1 MRYTMLSSSK
11 KLLKWRSGQKL
22 SILRLHR
29 HRRSCRISTITE
41 SMVQMPIMGRTKS
54 VCLTGEENMLKVFL
68 AEDEFIIREGIKN
81 NIDWQAHGYE
91 FCGEAS
97 DGELAFPLIQK
108 TRPDILITDIKMPF
122 VDGLALS
129 RLVKKELPET
139 EIIILSGYEEFDYAK
154 EAIQI
159 GVARYLLK
167 PINGETLL
175 QEIDS
180 VAEIIL
186 GKQKEKEI
194 REKYQK
200 EMEEN
205 SLRDQMDLFQHLVTG
220 DCSMEELLS
229 VADKLDLKI
238 MAPWYSIVL
247 LKIQSMKHD
256 YEEYSGSIV
265 VVDERIAKLAEPEHV
280 LVFDRALEGRAFLFK
295 ADSEEELLAYQKEYL
310 GDVKEVLSGYA
321 NLRYF
326 GGIGTPVNRLREI
339 PASFEDAS
347 HAFAHRYLV
356 AESCILD
363 SSLLMQEG
371 AAEQEDFR
379 ISAVNPEQI
388 DRAKMQ
394 EFLRTGDLDEV
405 IYFVDEFFGK
415 LDGGAMKS
423 RIFRQYITMDAYF
436 SIADFLKGL
445 GLQKDEIEAPD
456 QDSSILQDE
465 KSAMD
470 YIVRIMNKALVLRE
484 KKASSRYEDVVS
496 EVIHYIEDNYAQEEL
511 SLNLLASHVNFSP
524 NHLSMIFSQQTG
536 QTLIRYL
543 TDYRMNRAKELL
555 RCSSKKSS
563 VISMEVGYKDPH
575 YFSYLFK
582 KTQGMTPTQYRG
594 GRAAEGE
601 DL

>member
-1 MRYTMLSSSK
+1 
-11 KLLKWRSGQKL
+11 
-22 SILRLHR
+22 
-29 HRRSCRISTITE
+29 
-41 SMVQMPIMGRTKS
+41 
-54 VCLTGEENMLKVFL
+54 MLKVFL

-265 VVDERIAKLAEPEHV
+265 VVDERIAKLAEPERV
-280 LVFDRALEGRAFLFK
+280 LIFDRALEGRAFLFK

-371 AAEQEDFR
+371 AAEHEDFR

-388 DRAKMQ
+388 DRTKMQ

-405 IYFVDEFFGK
+405 VYFVDEFFGK

-436 SIADFLKGL
+436 SIVDFLKGL

-470 YIVRIMNKALVLRE
+470 YIVRIMEKALVLRE

>member
-1 MRYTMLSSSK
+1 
-11 KLLKWRSGQKL
+11 
-22 SILRLHR
+22 
-29 HRRSCRISTITE
+29 
-41 SMVQMPIMGRTKS
+41 
-54 VCLTGEENMLKVFL
+54 MLKVFL

-265 VVDERIAKLAEPEHV
+265 AVDERIVKLAEPEHV

-371 AAEQEDFR
+371 AAEHEDFR

-405 IYFVDEFFGK
+405 VYFVDEFFGK

-436 SIADFLKGL
+436 SIVDFLKGL

>member
-1 MRYTMLSSSK
+1 
-11 KLLKWRSGQKL
+11 
-22 SILRLHR
+22 
-29 HRRSCRISTITE
+29 
-41 SMVQMPIMGRTKS
+41 
-54 VCLTGEENMLKVFL
+54 MLKVFL

-81 NIDWQAHGYE
+81 NIDWQAYGYE

-265 VVDERIAKLAEPEHV
+265 VVDERIVKLAEPEHV
-280 LVFDRALEGRAFLFK
+280 LIFDRALEGRAFLFK

-456 QDSSILQDE
+456 QDGSILQDE

-484 KKASSRYEDVVS
+484 KRASSRYEDVVS

>member
-1 MRYTMLSSSK
+1 
-11 KLLKWRSGQKL
+11 
-22 SILRLHR
+22 
-29 HRRSCRISTITE
+29 
-41 SMVQMPIMGRTKS
+41 
-54 VCLTGEENMLKVFL
+54 MLKVFL

-371 AAEQEDFR
+371 AAEHEDFR

-405 IYFVDEFFGK
+405 VYFVDEFFGK

-436 SIADFLKGL
+436 SIVDFLKGL

-456 QDSSILQDE
+456 QDGSILQDE

-470 YIVRIMNKALVLRE
+470 YIVRIMEKALVLRE

>member
-1 MRYTMLSSSK
+1 
-11 KLLKWRSGQKL
+11 
-22 SILRLHR
+22 
-29 HRRSCRISTITE
+29 
-41 SMVQMPIMGRTKS
+41 
-54 VCLTGEENMLKVFL
+54 MLKVFL

-81 NIDWQAHGYE
+81 NIDWQAYGYE

-229 VADKLDLKI
+229 IADKLDLKI

-265 VVDERIAKLAEPEHV
+265 VVDERIVKLAEPEHV
-280 LVFDRALEGRAFLFK
+280 LIFDRALEGRAFLFK

-371 AAEQEDFR
+371 AAEHEDFR

-405 IYFVDEFFGK
+405 VYFVDEFFGK

-436 SIADFLKGL
+436 SIVDFLKGL

-484 KKASSRYEDVVS
+484 KRASSRYEDVVS

>member
-1 MRYTMLSSSK
+1 
-11 KLLKWRSGQKL
+11 
-22 SILRLHR
+22 
-29 HRRSCRISTITE
+29 
-41 SMVQMPIMGRTKS
+41 
-54 VCLTGEENMLKVFL
+54 MLKVFL

-186 GKQKEKEI
+186 DKQKEKEI
-194 REKYQK
+194 REKYQR

-205 SLRDQMDLFQHLVTG
+205 SLRDQMNLFQHLVTG

-371 AAEQEDFR
+371 AAENEDFR

-388 DRAKMQ
+388 DRTKMQ

-436 SIADFLKGL
+436 SIVDFLKGL

-470 YIVRIMNKALVLRE
+470 YIVRIMDKALVLRE

-496 EVIHYIEDNYAQEEL
+496 EVIHYIENNYAQEEL

>member
-1 MRYTMLSSSK
+1 
-11 KLLKWRSGQKL
+11 
-22 SILRLHR
+22 
-29 HRRSCRISTITE
+29 
-41 SMVQMPIMGRTKS
+41 
-54 VCLTGEENMLKVFL
+54 MLKVFL

-371 AAEQEDFR
+371 AAEHEDFR

-436 SIADFLKGL
+436 SIVDFLKGL

-470 YIVRIMNKALVLRE
+470 YIVRIMEKALVLRE

>member
-1 MRYTMLSSSK
+1 
-11 KLLKWRSGQKL
+11 
-22 SILRLHR
+22 
-29 HRRSCRISTITE
+29 
-41 SMVQMPIMGRTKS
+41 MGRTKS
-54 VCLTGEENMLKVFL
+54 FCLTGEENMLKVFL

-167 PINGETLL
+167 PVNGETLL

-205 SLRDQMDLFQHLVTG
+205 SLRDQMDLFQHLVMG

-280 LVFDRALEGRAFLFK
+280 LIFDRALEGRAFLFK
-295 ADSEEELLAYQKEYL
+295 ADSEDELLAYQKEYL
-310 GDVKEVLSGYA
+310 GDVKEVLSSYM

-436 SIADFLKGL
+436 SIVDFLKGL

-470 YIVRIMNKALVLRE
+470 YIVRIMEKALVLRE

>member
-1 MRYTMLSSSK
+1 
-11 KLLKWRSGQKL
+11 
-22 SILRLHR
+22 
-29 HRRSCRISTITE
+29 
-41 SMVQMPIMGRTKS
+41 MGRTKS
-54 VCLTGEENMLKVFL
+54 FCLTGEENMLKVFL

-280 LVFDRALEGRAFLFK
+280 LIFDRALEGRAFLFK
-295 ADSEEELLAYQKEYL
+295 ADSEDELLAYQKEYL
-310 GDVKEVLSGYA
+310 GDVKEVLSGYV

-363 SSLLMQEG
+363 SRLLMQEG
-371 AAEQEDFR
+371 AVEQEDFR
-379 ISAVNPEQI
+379 ISAVNLEQI
-388 DRAKMQ
+388 DRTKMQ

-405 IYFVDEFFGK
+405 VYFVDEFFGK

-436 SIADFLKGL
+436 SIVDFLKGL

-465 KSAMD
+465 KNAME
-470 YIVRIMNKALVLRE
+470 YIVRIMDKALVLRE
-484 KKASSRYEDVVS
+484 RKASSRYEDVVS
-496 EVIHYIEDNYAQEEL
+496 EVIHYIENNYAQEEL

>member
-1 MRYTMLSSSK
+1 
-11 KLLKWRSGQKL
+11 
-22 SILRLHR
+22 
-29 HRRSCRISTITE
+29 
-41 SMVQMPIMGRTKS
+41 MGRTKS

-265 VVDERIAKLAEPEHV
+265 VVDERIAKLAEPGHV

-371 AAEQEDFR
+371 AAEHEDFR

>member
-1 MRYTMLSSSK
+1 
-11 KLLKWRSGQKL
+11 
-22 SILRLHR
+22 
-29 HRRSCRISTITE
+29 
-41 SMVQMPIMGRTKS
+41 
-54 VCLTGEENMLKVFL
+54 MLKVFL

-81 NIDWQAHGYE
+81 NIDWQAYGYE

-371 AAEQEDFR
+371 AAEHEDFR

-405 IYFVDEFFGK
+405 VYFVDEFFSK

-436 SIADFLKGL
+436 SIVDFLKGL

-456 QDSSILQDE
+456 QDGSILQDE

>member
-1 MRYTMLSSSK
+1 
-11 KLLKWRSGQKL
+11 
-22 SILRLHR
+22 
-29 HRRSCRISTITE
+29 
-41 SMVQMPIMGRTKS
+41 
-54 VCLTGEENMLKVFL
+54 MLKVFL

-280 LVFDRALEGRAFLFK
+280 LIFDRALEGRAFLFK
-295 ADSEEELLAYQKEYL
+295 ADSEDELLAYQKEYL
-310 GDVKEVLSGYA
+310 GDVKEVLSSYV

-371 AAEQEDFR
+371 AAEHEDFR

-388 DRAKMQ
+388 DRTKMQ

-405 IYFVDEFFGK
+405 VYFVDEFFGK

-436 SIADFLKGL
+436 SIVDFLKGL

-456 QDSSILQDE
+456 QDSSVLQDE

-470 YIVRIMNKALVLRE
+470 YIVRIMEKALVLRE

>member
-1 MRYTMLSSSK
+1 
-11 KLLKWRSGQKL
+11 
-22 SILRLHR
+22 
-29 HRRSCRISTITE
+29 
-41 SMVQMPIMGRTKS
+41 MGRTKS
-54 VCLTGEENMLKVFL
+54 FCLTGEENMLKVFL

-229 VADKLDLKI
+229 VAGKLDLKI

-265 VVDERIAKLAEPEHV
+265 VVDERIVKLAEPEHV
-280 LVFDRALEGRAFLFK
+280 LIFDRALEGRAFLFK

-371 AAEQEDFR
+371 AAEHEDFR

-388 DRAKMQ
+388 DRTKMQ

-405 IYFVDEFFGK
+405 VYFVDEFFGK

-436 SIADFLKGL
+436 SIVDFLKGL

-470 YIVRIMNKALVLRE
+470 YIVRIMEKALVLRE

>member
-1 MRYTMLSSSK
+1 
-11 KLLKWRSGQKL
+11 
-22 SILRLHR
+22 
-29 HRRSCRISTITE
+29 
-41 SMVQMPIMGRTKS
+41 
-54 VCLTGEENMLKVFL
+54 MLKVFL

-108 TRPDILITDIKMPF
+108 TKPDILITDIKMPF
-122 VDGLALS
+122 MDGLALS

-154 EAIQI
+154 EAIHI

-167 PINGETLL
+167 PINGEALL
-175 QEIDS
+175 QEVDS
-180 VAEIIL
+180 VAGVIL
-186 GKQKEKEI
+186 EKQKEKEI
-194 REKYQK
+194 REKYRK

-205 SLRDQMDLFQHLVTG
+205 SLRDQKDLFQHLVTG
-220 DCSMEELLS
+220 DCSMEEFLS
-229 VADKLDLKI
+229 ISDKLGLKI

-265 VVDERIAKLAEPEHV
+265 AVDQKITELTDPEHV
-280 LVFDRALEGRAFLFK
+280 IIFDRALEGKAFLLK
-295 ADSEEELLAYQKEYL
+295 ADSEEELLSYQKEYM
-310 GDVKEVLSGYA
+310 DSIKEVLAGYT

-363 SSLLMQEG
+363 SGLLLKEG
-371 AAEQEDFR
+371 EGELDDFK

-394 EFLRTGDLDEV
+394 EFLRTGDPDEIV
-405 IYFVDEFFGK
+405 YFVDEFFGK

-436 SIADFLKGL
+436 SIVDFLKGL

-465 KSAMD
+465 KNAMD
-470 YIVRIMNKALVLRE
+470 YIVRIMEKALVLRE
-484 KKASSRYEDVVS
+484 KKASSRYEDVVG
-496 EVIHYIEDNYAQEEL
+496 EVIRYIEDNYAQEDL

-536 QTLIRYL
+536 QTLIKYL

-555 RCSSKKSS
+555 RCSGKKSS

>member
-1 MRYTMLSSSK
+1 
-11 KLLKWRSGQKL
+11 
-22 SILRLHR
+22 
-29 HRRSCRISTITE
+29 
-41 SMVQMPIMGRTKS
+41 
-54 VCLTGEENMLKVFL
+54 MLKVFL

-280 LVFDRALEGRAFLFK
+280 LIFDRALEGRAFLFK
-295 ADSEEELLAYQKEYL
+295 ADSEDELLAYQKEYL
-310 GDVKEVLSGYA
+310 GDVKEVLSSYV

-436 SIADFLKGL
+436 SIVDFLKGL

-470 YIVRIMNKALVLRE
+470 YIVRIMEKALVLRE
-484 KKASSRYEDVVS
+484 KKASSRYEDVLS

>member
-1 MRYTMLSSSK
+1 
-11 KLLKWRSGQKL
+11 
-22 SILRLHR
+22 
-29 HRRSCRISTITE
+29 
-41 SMVQMPIMGRTKS
+41 MGRTKS
-54 VCLTGEENMLKVFL
+54 VCLTGEGNMLKVFL

-280 LVFDRALEGRAFLFK
+280 LIFDRALEGRAFLFK
-295 ADSEEELLAYQKEYL
+295 ADSEDELLAYQKEYL
-310 GDVKEVLSGYA
+310 GDVKEVLSSYV

-388 DRAKMQ
+388 DRTKMQ

-405 IYFVDEFFGK
+405 VYFVDEFFGK

-436 SIADFLKGL
+436 SIVDVLKGL

-470 YIVRIMNKALVLRE
+470 YIVRIMEKALVLRE

>member
-1 MRYTMLSSSK
+1 
-11 KLLKWRSGQKL
+11 
-22 SILRLHR
+22 
-29 HRRSCRISTITE
+29 
-41 SMVQMPIMGRTKS
+41 
-54 VCLTGEENMLKVFL
+54 MLKVFL

-186 GKQKEKEI
+186 DKQKEKEI
-194 REKYQK
+194 REKYQR

-205 SLRDQMDLFQHLVTG
+205 SLRDQMNLFQHLVTG

-280 LVFDRALEGRAFLFK
+280 LIFDRALEGRAFLFK
-295 ADSEEELLAYQKEYL
+295 ADSEDELLAYQKEYL

-371 AAEQEDFR
+371 AAENEDFR

-388 DRAKMQ
+388 DRTKMQ

-405 IYFVDEFFGK
+405 VYFVDEFFGK

-436 SIADFLKGL
+436 SIVDFLKGL

-470 YIVRIMNKALVLRE
+470 YIVRIMEKALVLRE

-496 EVIHYIEDNYAQEEL
+496 EVIHYIENNYAQEEL

>member
-1 MRYTMLSSSK
+1 
-11 KLLKWRSGQKL
+11 
-22 SILRLHR
+22 
-29 HRRSCRISTITE
+29 
-41 SMVQMPIMGRTKS
+41 MGRTKS
-54 VCLTGEENMLKVFL
+54 FCLTGEGNMLKVFL

-265 VVDERIAKLAEPEHV
+265 VVDERIVKLAEPEHV
-280 LVFDRALEGRAFLFK
+280 LIFDRALEGRAFLFK
-295 ADSEEELLAYQKEYL
+295 ADSEDELLAYQKEYL
-310 GDVKEVLSGYA
+310 GNVKEVLSGYV

-371 AAEQEDFR
+371 AAENEDFR

-388 DRAKMQ
+388 DRTKMQ

-405 IYFVDEFFGK
+405 VYFVDEFFGK

-436 SIADFLKGL
+436 SIVDFLKGL

-470 YIVRIMNKALVLRE
+470 YIVRIMEKALVLRE

-496 EVIHYIEDNYAQEEL
+496 EVIHYIENNYAQEEL

-563 VISMEVGYKDPH
+563 VISTEVGYKDPH

>member
-1 MRYTMLSSSK
+1 
-11 KLLKWRSGQKL
+11 
-22 SILRLHR
+22 
-29 HRRSCRISTITE
+29 
-41 SMVQMPIMGRTKS
+41 
-54 VCLTGEENMLKVFL
+54 MLKVFL

-280 LVFDRALEGRAFLFK
+280 LIFDRALEGRAFLFK
-295 ADSEEELLAYQKEYL
+295 ADSEDELLAYQKEYL
-310 GDVKEVLSGYA
+310 GDVKEVLSGYV

-363 SSLLMQEG
+363 SRLLMQEG
-371 AAEQEDFR
+371 AVEQEDFR
-379 ISAVNPEQI
+379 ISAVNLEQI
-388 DRAKMQ
+388 DRTKMQ

-405 IYFVDEFFGK
+405 VYFVDEFFGK

-436 SIADFLKGL
+436 SIVDFLKGL

-465 KSAMD
+465 KNAME
-470 YIVRIMNKALVLRE
+470 YIVRIMDKALVLRE
-484 KKASSRYEDVVS
+484 RKASSRYEDVVS
-496 EVIHYIEDNYAQEEL
+496 EVIHYIENNYAQEEL

>member
-1 MRYTMLSSSK
+1 
-11 KLLKWRSGQKL
+11 
-22 SILRLHR
+22 
-29 HRRSCRISTITE
+29 
-41 SMVQMPIMGRTKS
+41 
-54 VCLTGEENMLKVFL
+54 MLKVFL

-186 GKQKEKEI
+186 DKQKEKEI
-194 REKYQK
+194 REKYQR

-205 SLRDQMDLFQHLVTG
+205 SLRDQMNLFQHLVTG

-280 LVFDRALEGRAFLFK
+280 LIFDRALEGRAFLFK
-295 ADSEEELLAYQKEYL
+295 ADSEDELLAYQKEYL
-310 GDVKEVLSGYA
+310 GEVKEVLSGYA

-363 SSLLMQEG
+363 SRLLMQEG

-405 IYFVDEFFGK
+405 VYFVDEFFGK

-436 SIADFLKGL
+436 SIVDFLKGL

-470 YIVRIMNKALVLRE
+470 YIVRIMDKALVLRE

-496 EVIHYIEDNYAQEEL
+496 EVIHYIENNYAQEEL

>member
-1 MRYTMLSSSK
+1 
-11 KLLKWRSGQKL
+11 
-22 SILRLHR
+22 
-29 HRRSCRISTITE
+29 
-41 SMVQMPIMGRTKS
+41 MGRTKS

-265 VVDERIAKLAEPEHV
+265 VVDERIVKLAEPEHV
-280 LVFDRALEGRAFLFK
+280 LIFDRALEGRAFLFK

-371 AAEQEDFR
+371 AAEHEDFR

-405 IYFVDEFFGK
+405 VYFVDEFFGK

-436 SIADFLKGL
+436 SIVDFLKGL

-456 QDSSILQDE
+456 QDGSILQDE

>member
-1 MRYTMLSSSK
+1 
-11 KLLKWRSGQKL
+11 
-22 SILRLHR
+22 
-29 HRRSCRISTITE
+29 
-41 SMVQMPIMGRTKS
+41 
-54 VCLTGEENMLKVFL
+54 MLKVFL

-295 ADSEEELLAYQKEYL
+295 ADSEDELLAYQKEYL

-484 KKASSRYEDVVS
+484 KRASSRYEDVVS

-555 RCSSKKSS
+555 RCSGKKSS

>member
-1 MRYTMLSSSK
+1 
-11 KLLKWRSGQKL
+11 
-22 SILRLHR
+22 
-29 HRRSCRISTITE
+29 
-41 SMVQMPIMGRTKS
+41 MGRTKS
-54 VCLTGEENMLKVFL
+54 FCLTGEENMLKVFL

-167 PINGETLL
+167 PVNGETLL

-280 LVFDRALEGRAFLFK
+280 LIFDRALEGRAFLFK
-295 ADSEEELLAYQKEYL
+295 ADSEDELLAYQKEYL
-310 GDVKEVLSGYA
+310 GDVKEVLSSYV

-436 SIADFLKGL
+436 SIVDFLKGL

-470 YIVRIMNKALVLRE
+470 YIVRIMEKALVLRE

>member
-1 MRYTMLSSSK
+1 
-11 KLLKWRSGQKL
+11 
-22 SILRLHR
+22 
-29 HRRSCRISTITE
+29 
-41 SMVQMPIMGRTKS
+41 
-54 VCLTGEENMLKVFL
+54 MLKVFL

-265 VVDERIAKLAEPEHV
+265 VVDERIVKLAEPEHV
-280 LVFDRALEGRAFLFK
+280 LIFDRALEGRAFLFK

-371 AAEQEDFR
+371 AAEHEDFR

-405 IYFVDEFFGK
+405 VYFVDEFFGK

-436 SIADFLKGL
+436 SIVDFLKGL

-470 YIVRIMNKALVLRE
+470 YIVRIMEKALVLRE

>member
-1 MRYTMLSSSK
+1 
-11 KLLKWRSGQKL
+11 
-22 SILRLHR
+22 
-29 HRRSCRISTITE
+29 
-41 SMVQMPIMGRTKS
+41 
-54 VCLTGEENMLKVFL
+54 MLKVFL

-167 PINGETLL
+167 PVNGETLL

-280 LVFDRALEGRAFLFK
+280 LIFDRALEGRAFLFK
-295 ADSEEELLAYQKEYL
+295 ADSEDELLAYQKEYL
-310 GDVKEVLSGYA
+310 GDVKEVLSSYM

-371 AAEQEDFR
+371 AAEHEDFR

-405 IYFVDEFFGK
+405 VYFVDEFFGK

-436 SIADFLKGL
+436 SIVDFLKGL

-470 YIVRIMNKALVLRE
+470 YIVRIMEKALVLRE

>member
-1 MRYTMLSSSK
+1 
-11 KLLKWRSGQKL
+11 
-22 SILRLHR
+22 
-29 HRRSCRISTITE
+29 
-41 SMVQMPIMGRTKS
+41 
-54 VCLTGEENMLKVFL
+54 MLKVFL

-81 NIDWQAHGYE
+81 NIDWQAYGYE

-229 VADKLDLKI
+229 VAGKLDLKI

-280 LVFDRALEGRAFLFK
+280 LIFDRALEGRAFLFK
-295 ADSEEELLAYQKEYL
+295 ADSEDELLAYQKEYL
-310 GDVKEVLSGYA
+310 GDVKEVLSSYV

-388 DRAKMQ
+388 DRTKMQ

-405 IYFVDEFFGK
+405 VYFVDEFFGK

-436 SIADFLKGL
+436 SIVDFLKGL

-470 YIVRIMNKALVLRE
+470 YIVRIMEKALVLRE

>member
-1 MRYTMLSSSK
+1 
-11 KLLKWRSGQKL
+11 
-22 SILRLHR
+22 
-29 HRRSCRISTITE
+29 
-41 SMVQMPIMGRTKS
+41 MGRTKS
-54 VCLTGEENMLKVFL
+54 FCLTGEENMLKVFL

-81 NIDWQAHGYE
+81 NIDWQAYGYE

-108 TRPDILITDIKMPF
+108 TRPDILITDLKMPF

-265 VVDERIAKLAEPEHV
+265 VVDERIVKLAEPEHV
-280 LVFDRALEGRAFLFK
+280 LIFDRALEGRAFLFK

-371 AAEQEDFR
+371 AAEHEDFR

-388 DRAKMQ
+388 DRTKMQ

-405 IYFVDEFFGK
+405 VYFVDEFFGK

-436 SIADFLKGL
+436 SIVDFLKGL

-470 YIVRIMNKALVLRE
+470 YIVRIMEKALVLRE

>member
-1 MRYTMLSSSK
+1 
-11 KLLKWRSGQKL
+11 
-22 SILRLHR
+22 
-29 HRRSCRISTITE
+29 
-41 SMVQMPIMGRTKS
+41 MGRTKS

-81 NIDWQAHGYE
+81 NIDWQAYGYE

-265 VVDERIAKLAEPEHV
+265 VVDERIVKLAEPEHV
-280 LVFDRALEGRAFLFK
+280 LIFDRALEGRAFLFK

-310 GDVKEVLSGYA
+310 GNVKEVLSGYV

-371 AAEQEDFR
+371 AAENEDFR

-388 DRAKMQ
+388 DRTKMQ

-405 IYFVDEFFGK
+405 VYFVDEFFGK

-436 SIADFLKGL
+436 SIVDFLKGL

-470 YIVRIMNKALVLRE
+470 YIVRIMEKALVLRE

>member
-1 MRYTMLSSSK
+1 
-11 KLLKWRSGQKL
+11 
-22 SILRLHR
+22 
-29 HRRSCRISTITE
+29 
-41 SMVQMPIMGRTKS
+41 
-54 VCLTGEENMLKVFL
+54 MLKVFL

-405 IYFVDEFFGK
+405 VYFVDEFFGK

-436 SIADFLKGL
+436 SIVDFLKGL

-456 QDSSILQDE
+456 QDCSILQDE

>member
-1 MRYTMLSSSK
+1 
-11 KLLKWRSGQKL
+11 
-22 SILRLHR
+22 
-29 HRRSCRISTITE
+29 
-41 SMVQMPIMGRTKS
+41 
-54 VCLTGEENMLKVFL
+54 MLKVFL

-81 NIDWQAHGYE
+81 NIDWQAYGYE

-265 VVDERIAKLAEPEHV
+265 VVDERIVKLAEPEHV

-394 EFLRTGDLDEV
+394 EFLRTGDLEEV
-405 IYFVDEFFGK
+405 VYFVDEFFGK

-456 QDSSILQDE
+456 QNSSILQDE

-484 KKASSRYEDVVS
+484 KRASSRYEDVVS

>member
-1 MRYTMLSSSK
+1 
-11 KLLKWRSGQKL
+11 
-22 SILRLHR
+22 
-29 HRRSCRISTITE
+29 
-41 SMVQMPIMGRTKS
+41 
-54 VCLTGEENMLKVFL
+54 MLKVFL

-280 LVFDRALEGRAFLFK
+280 LIFDRALEGRAFLFK
-295 ADSEEELLAYQKEYL
+295 ADSEDELLAYQKEYL

-436 SIADFLKGL
+436 SIVDFLKGL

-470 YIVRIMNKALVLRE
+470 YIVRIMEKALVLRE

-496 EVIHYIEDNYAQEEL
+496 EVIHYIENNYAQEEL

>member
-1 MRYTMLSSSK
+1 
-11 KLLKWRSGQKL
+11 
-22 SILRLHR
+22 
-29 HRRSCRISTITE
+29 
-41 SMVQMPIMGRTKS
+41 
-54 VCLTGEENMLKVFL
+54 MLKVFL

-81 NIDWQAHGYE
+81 NIDWQAYGYE

-280 LVFDRALEGRAFLFK
+280 LIFDRALEGRAFLFK

-371 AAEQEDFR
+371 AAEHEDFR

-388 DRAKMQ
+388 DRTKMQ

-405 IYFVDEFFGK
+405 VYFVDEFFGK

-436 SIADFLKGL
+436 SIVDFLKGL

-470 YIVRIMNKALVLRE
+470 YIVRIMDKALVLRE

-496 EVIHYIEDNYAQEEL
+496 EVIYYIEDNYAQEEL

>member
-1 MRYTMLSSSK
+1 
-11 KLLKWRSGQKL
+11 
-22 SILRLHR
+22 
-29 HRRSCRISTITE
+29 
-41 SMVQMPIMGRTKS
+41 
-54 VCLTGEENMLKVFL
+54 MLKVFL

-280 LVFDRALEGRAFLFK
+280 LIFDRALEGRAFLFK
-295 ADSEEELLAYQKEYL
+295 ADSEDELLAYQKEYL
-310 GDVKEVLSGYA
+310 GDVKEVLSSYM

-347 HAFAHRYLV
+347 YAFAHRYLV

-388 DRAKMQ
+388 DRTKMQ

-405 IYFVDEFFGK
+405 VYFVDEFFGK

-436 SIADFLKGL
+436 SIVDFLKGL

-470 YIVRIMNKALVLRE
+470 YIVRIMEKALVLRE

>member
-1 MRYTMLSSSK
+1 
-11 KLLKWRSGQKL
+11 
-22 SILRLHR
+22 
-29 HRRSCRISTITE
+29 
-41 SMVQMPIMGRTKS
+41 
-54 VCLTGEENMLKVFL
+54 MLKVFL

-186 GKQKEKEI
+186 DKQKEKEI
-194 REKYQK
+194 REKYQR

-205 SLRDQMDLFQHLVTG
+205 SLRDQMNLFQHLVTG

-280 LVFDRALEGRAFLFK
+280 LIFDRALEGRAFLFK
-295 ADSEEELLAYQKEYL
+295 ADSEDELLAYQKEYL

-371 AAEQEDFR
+371 DAENEDFR

-388 DRAKMQ
+388 DRTKMQ

-405 IYFVDEFFGK
+405 VYFVDEFFGK

-436 SIADFLKGL
+436 SIVDFLKGL

-470 YIVRIMNKALVLRE
+470 YIVRIMEKALVLRE

-496 EVIHYIEDNYAQEEL
+496 EVIHYIENNYAQEEL

>member
-1 MRYTMLSSSK
+1 
-11 KLLKWRSGQKL
+11 
-22 SILRLHR
+22 
-29 HRRSCRISTITE
+29 
-41 SMVQMPIMGRTKS
+41 
-54 VCLTGEENMLKVFL
+54 MLKVFL

-310 GDVKEVLSGYA
+310 GDMKEVLSGYA

-371 AAEQEDFR
+371 AAEHEDFR

-405 IYFVDEFFGK
+405 VYFVDEFFGK

-436 SIADFLKGL
+436 SIVDFLKGL

-456 QDSSILQDE
+456 QDGSILQDE

>member
-1 MRYTMLSSSK
+1 
-11 KLLKWRSGQKL
+11 
-22 SILRLHR
+22 
-29 HRRSCRISTITE
+29 
-41 SMVQMPIMGRTKS
+41 
-54 VCLTGEENMLKVFL
+54 MLKVFL

-280 LVFDRALEGRAFLFK
+280 LIFDRALEGRAFLFK
-295 ADSEEELLAYQKEYL
+295 ADSEDELLAYQKEYL
-310 GDVKEVLSGYA
+310 GDVKEVLSSYM

-388 DRAKMQ
+388 DRTKMQ

-405 IYFVDEFFGK
+405 VYFVDEFFGK

-436 SIADFLKGL
+436 SIMDFLKGL

-470 YIVRIMNKALVLRE
+470 YIVRIMEKALVLRE

>member
-1 MRYTMLSSSK
+1 
-11 KLLKWRSGQKL
+11 
-22 SILRLHR
+22 
-29 HRRSCRISTITE
+29 
-41 SMVQMPIMGRTKS
+41 MGRTKS
-54 VCLTGEENMLKVFL
+54 FCLTGEENMLKVFL

-280 LVFDRALEGRAFLFK
+280 LIFDRALEGRAFLFK

-310 GDVKEVLSGYA
+310 GDVKEVLSSYV

-371 AAEQEDFR
+371 AAEHEDFR

-388 DRAKMQ
+388 DRTKMQ

-405 IYFVDEFFGK
+405 VYFVDEFFGK

-436 SIADFLKGL
+436 SIVDFLKGL

-470 YIVRIMNKALVLRE
+470 YIVRIMEKALVLRE

>member
-1 MRYTMLSSSK
+1 
-11 KLLKWRSGQKL
+11 
-22 SILRLHR
+22 
-29 HRRSCRISTITE
+29 
-41 SMVQMPIMGRTKS
+41 
-54 VCLTGEENMLKVFL
+54 MLKVFL

-186 GKQKEKEI
+186 SKQKEKEI
-194 REKYQK
+194 REKYQR

-280 LVFDRALEGRAFLFK
+280 LIFDRALEGRAFLFK
-295 ADSEEELLAYQKEYL
+295 ADSEDELLAYQKEYL

-371 AAEQEDFR
+371 AAENEDFR

-388 DRAKMQ
+388 DRTKMQ

-405 IYFVDEFFGK
+405 VYFVDEFFGK

-436 SIADFLKGL
+436 SIVDFLKGL

-470 YIVRIMNKALVLRE
+470 YIVRIMEKALVLRE

-496 EVIHYIEDNYAQEEL
+496 EVIHYIENNYAQEEL